1 MKVRF
6 LNIIPVTA
14 LLWAAS
20 AGAQECSAPSTAI
33 DLPDGKTA
41 TVEQMTAAQANV
53 KSVQAAMDEYLKC
66 LDGLA
71 SGQKGAI
78 TAQGKKDLLDR
89 HNTAVAAI
97 SKLAAPFNDQVKAF
111 KSR

>member
-6 LNIIPVTA
+6 LKIVSVLA
-14 LLWAAS
+14 LSWAAS
-20 AGAQECSAPSTAI
+20 AGAQECTAPSTAM

-41 TVEQMTAAQANV
+41 TAEQMTAAQAKV
-53 KSVQAAMDEYLKC
+53 KAVQSAMDEYLKC

-71 SGQKGAI
+71 SGQKGVV

-89 HNTAVAAI
+89 HNAAVAAI
-97 SKLAAPFNDQVKAF
+97 SKLAARFNDQVKAF